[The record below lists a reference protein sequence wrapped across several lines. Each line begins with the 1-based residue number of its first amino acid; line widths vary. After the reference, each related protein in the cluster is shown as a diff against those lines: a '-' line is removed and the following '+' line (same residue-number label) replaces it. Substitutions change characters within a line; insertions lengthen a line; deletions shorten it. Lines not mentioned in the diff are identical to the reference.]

1 MRVSLFI
8 LLGVIL
14 FNPVSPAFAS
24 MVVVPVDAT
33 NVESMRFIVRTDTTG
48 NASNERAVNFNV
60 IADPRG
66 PAPDDSM
73 RWHLTGAHLRV
84 YDGTNFISSQV
95 ISSCDLSG
103 GPVPSFMQ
111 NLKASTG
118 TNGIFYSFEVSTN
131 HLDSVQFEI
140 WYTSGVHPAIMNYR
154 FALRS
159 FLHEKT
165 SP

>member
-1 MRVSLFI
+1 MLGTVSQVF
-8 LLGVIL
+8 G
-14 FNPVSPAFAS
+14 S

-33 NVESMRFIVRTDTTG
+33 HVESMRFIVRTDTAG
-48 NASNERAVNFNV
+48 NASDEHAINFNV
-60 IADPRG
+60 IADPQG

-73 RWHLTGAHLRV
+73 KWHLSGAHLRV

-95 ISSCDLSG
+95 ISSCDLPG

-111 NLKASTG
+111 NVKTSSG
-118 TNGIFYSFEVSTN
+118 TNGIFFSFEVSTN

-159 FLHEKT
+159 FLR
-165 SP
+165 